1 MVPDFEIKKK
11 TFLDL
16 ESGFKVNLVSRD
28 DKKPISMYIM
38 KKIITYTMIFMTS
51 MKCILRFNR
60 KMW

>member
-1 MVPDFEIKKK
+1 MVPDFEVKKK

-38 KKIITYTMIFMTS
+38 KKIITYYIIFMT
-51 MKCILRFNR
+51 LNV
-60 KMW
+60 